1 MSHSRPLILVI
12 EDNLDNRTLLKDML
26 STMSY
31 DVIEAANGEEG
42 VEIATNKKPSLIL
55 LDLSLPRKDG
65 WIAARE
71 IKNEP
76 STAHVPI
83 IALTA
88 HAMKGDRERAL
99 EVGCDDYV
107 SKPIDIVA
115 LISKLKTYLTN
126 TSGDEIDGKNS

>member
-1 MSHSRPLILVI
+1 
-12 EDNLDNRTLLKDML
+12 ML
-26 STMSY
+26 NTMSC
-31 DVIEAANGEEG
+31 DVIEAVNGEEG
-42 VEIATNKKPSLIL
+42 VEMATNKQPSLIL

-99 EVGCDDYV
+99 GVGCDDYV
-107 SKPIDIVA
+107 TKPIDIVS
-115 LISKLKTYLTN
+115 LIKKLKTYLTN
-126 TSGDEIDGKNS
+126 VPSDEVDGNDS